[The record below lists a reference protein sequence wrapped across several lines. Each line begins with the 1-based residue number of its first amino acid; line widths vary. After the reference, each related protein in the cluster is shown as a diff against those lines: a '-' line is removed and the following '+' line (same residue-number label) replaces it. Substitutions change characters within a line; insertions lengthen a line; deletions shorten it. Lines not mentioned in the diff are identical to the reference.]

1 MPEMH
6 VICGGDLNT
15 QLKQEGFEFNTKQPT
30 KMNVYPD
37 YLTQITA
44 NKKRT
49 MMQEQRHKADEHN
62 SEAKDF
68 IFSDLRIENARV
80 QLIDGK

>member
-1 MPEMH
+1 MKFMPEMH

-49 MMQEQRHKADEHN
+49 MMQ
-62 SEAKDF
+62 
-68 IFSDLRIENARV
+68 
-80 QLIDGK
+80 